1 MSNAESPSNSPQPPK
16 HVNPF
21 LKAIMLVFVFIA
33 MAFHE
38 PAKYLRK
45 RVYDSSAG
53 GFLAFLGV
61 IASLG
66 AGIGAGY
73 YLGWMVEAPVVKWL
87 GGGVIASVLT
97 WFYVWPTIYLL
108 VFRKAFE
115 LSEELWK
122 LVPSPKS
129 GKSSRTGWFSELLVG
144 LGYVAAVGGAVV
156 LGWNTMHN
164 VHDYLDW
171 GFFGYAPGLIVG
183 AIAGLIVG
191 AFAVSAVS
199 FLGLFVVALA
209 SGAALI
215 YLGAPWTE
223 SVVTGFGLTAPY
235 VKGAYAVEGVLWM
248 AYIFPL
254 AHLVIGNCFRFVVD
268 IFDHLEKLLNSVYE
282 EQKGGYREFA
292 MQVSAIGA
300 ATGIA
305 YHSLAVWALVGA
317 SYSITI
323 VLACL
328 LGFAAYLILG
338 SILNRTGAVAL
349 GIASAG
355 GSGYLAFTLWGQ
367 HQLWLGVVGQ
377 GAAAVVSAVAVF
389 FLVFPIAYALVRL
402 VAKPLLASWLRD
414 PLVKLHEVLSEEIGH
429 AFSRTYLD
437 QTEYRDLFLHATN
450 IVAGVG
456 LAYAAYL
463 LSAALGFGVAMTAGT
478 VILTVGLSYMLVG
491 KLLLK
496 AGNYLVGVLTGL
508 AVGVFAGTIVYAGQ
522 SAGLYAAIPAGLVV
536 AAAVFGIGFPL
547 VYVVVRAAANFLAA
561 TRWLKPVLVTVYE
574 FFWNLFAA
582 LWREFLETYKR
593 VYDSIKPYFGN
604 FRQTWVDTWESVRQ
618 SFSKWR

>member
-1 MSNAESPSNSPQPPK
+1 M
-16 HVNPF
+16 
-21 LKAIMLVFVFIA
+21 
-33 MAFHE
+33 
-38 PAKYLRK
+38 
-45 RVYDSSAG
+45 
-53 GFLAFLGV
+53 
-61 IASLG
+61 
-66 AGIGAGY
+66 
-73 YLGWMVEAPVVKWL
+73 
-87 GGGVIASVLT
+87 
-97 WFYVWPTIYLL
+97 
-108 VFRKAFE
+108 
-115 LSEELWK
+115 
-122 LVPSPKS
+122 
-129 GKSSRTGWFSELLVG
+129 
-144 LGYVAAVGGAVV
+144 
-156 LGWNTMHN
+156 
-164 VHDYLDW
+164 
-171 GFFGYAPGLIVG
+171 
-183 AIAGLIVG
+183 
-191 AFAVSAVS
+191 
-199 FLGLFVVALA
+199 
-209 SGAALI
+209 
-215 YLGAPWTE
+215 
-223 SVVTGFGLTAPY
+223 
-235 VKGAYAVEGVLWM
+235 
-248 AYIFPL
+248 
-254 AHLVIGNCFRFVVD
+254 
-268 IFDHLEKLLNSVYE
+268 
-282 EQKGGYREFA
+282 
-292 MQVSAIGA
+292 
-300 ATGIA
+300 
-305 YHSLAVWALVGA
+305 
-317 SYSITI
+317 
-323 VLACL
+323 
-328 LGFAAYLILG
+328 
-338 SILNRTGAVAL
+338 
-349 GIASAG
+349 
-355 GSGYLAFTLWGQ
+355 
-367 HQLWLGVVGQ
+367 
-377 GAAAVVSAVAVF
+377 SAVAVF

-547 VYVVVRAAANFLAA
+547 VYVVVRAVANFLAA